1 MASIHVKDYD
11 LMFGKMQ
18 EERESQPFLA
28 FNEGQVA
35 FLKVYLMPYIQ
46 FEKLICYL
54 TGSLPFLLPEKIQK
68 SKQI

>member
-11 LMFGKMQ
+11 LMFGRMSEDQ
-18 EERESQPFLA
+18 DSQPFLGYS
-28 FNEGQVA
+28 EGQVA

-54 TGSLPFLLPEKIQK
+54 TGSLPFLLPDTI
-68 SKQI
+68 